1 MKKIKKVLAMIMA
14 MAMIMGLG
22 MTAFAAPSTEKA
34 TATVKGVT
42 EDGAVVTAYQLVYYD
57 DETQQYVVNSALE
70 GYGYDVGMVDADI
83 VSKIASA
90 VAANTIALPSSSL
103 NDTGD
108 DYTAELTAGTYLV
121 LVTES
126 GDTIY
131 NPMLVSLEVTYPNG
145 IQDGEVDADGD
156 YMVEDKVVYAKSTDD
171 VPVDKIITDADGAVI
186 GANGKYDDVYAGTE
200 VYFEIT
206 GTIPSYSEQYD
217 NDSLTYKLIDTV
229 SVGLDLAENLQET
242 LQAQLGTAATVTV
255 EGRTITIDY
264 TNEYI
269 LANGGKEV
277 TITYSAT
284 VNGNETNF
292 DAATNTVYVEYSNS
306 PSSTTEGDLIET
318 NHYTFDLEQEIVKV
332 DANNE
337 ATKLEGAVFTLTST
351 TDSEKVFTST
361 SDANG
366 FIKFE
371 GLDAGTYTL
380 VETKA
385 PDGYQLSNAVYTVEI
400 KPVYGADNELESY
413 TVTIKDSTGA
423 QIGGFEY
430 TEENKAGMGDAAD
443 IKNTTLSSLPSTGG
457 IGTTI
462 FTIGGCAIMIA
473 AAALYFVNRR
483 KSEEN

>member
-57 DETQQYVVNSALE
+57 DETQEYVVDPQLAE
-70 GYGYDVGMVDADI
+70 YGYVVGMDNADV
-83 VSKIASA
+83 VSDIASA
-90 VAANTIALPSSSL
+90 VAAKNITLQSSEL

-121 LVTES
+121 LVTGS

-131 NPMLVSLEVTYPNG
+131 NPMLVSLKVTYPDG
-145 IQDGEVDADGD
+145 IQDGEVDADGA
-156 YMVEDKVVYAKSTDD
+156 YIVENETVYAKSTDD
-171 VPVDKIITDADGAVI
+171 VPVDKIITDADGVMI
-186 GANGKYDDVYAGTE
+186 GTNGKYDDVYAGTE
-200 VYFEIT
+200 VYFKIT
-206 GTIPSYSEQYD
+206 GTIPSYSDQYD
-217 NDSLTYKLIDTV
+217 NNSLTYKLTDTV
-229 SVGLDLAENLQET
+229 SEGLDLAENLQDT

-269 LANGGKEV
+269 LNHGGEQVVIK
-277 TITYSAT
+277 YSAT
-284 VNGNETNF
+284 INGQETNF

-306 PSSTTEGDLIET
+306 PSSTTKGDLIET

-351 TDSEKVFTST
+351 TDSEKVFTGT
-361 SDANG
+361 SDAEG

-385 PDGYQLSNAVYTVEI
+385 PDGYQLSDEVYTVEI
-400 KPVYGADNELESY
+400 NPVYGADNELESY

-423 QIGGFEY
+423 AIGGFEY
-430 TEENKAGMGDAAD
+430 TEGNQVGTGDAAD

-462 FTIGGCAIMIA
+462 FTIGGIVIMVA
-473 AAALYFVNRR
+473 AAGLYFANRR
-483 KSEEN
+483 KNNAE